1 MKASKDKFPEKRRG
15 LEKIRRR
22 MGKEAYK
29 AMS

>member
-15 LEKIRRR
+15 LEKIRR